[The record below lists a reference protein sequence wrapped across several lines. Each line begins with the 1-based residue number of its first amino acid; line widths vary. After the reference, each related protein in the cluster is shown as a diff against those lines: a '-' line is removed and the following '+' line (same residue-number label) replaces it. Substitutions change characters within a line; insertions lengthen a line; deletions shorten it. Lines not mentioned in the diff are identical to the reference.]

1 MAVGSE
7 IAVTGELAAF
17 TALVRGDGPAVFK
30 LLLGCAGWAPGQ
42 LESEISAG
50 GWLPTSVRPN
60 LVLDA
65 SATSAWDE
73 AYHETVGADP
83 AAFTSQRGKA

>member
-1 MAVGSE
+1 MGLSRLR
-7 IAVTGELAAF
+7 LAGWS
-17 TALVRGDGPAVFK
+17 TAEASNPCLGRWR
-30 LLLGCAGWAPGQ
+30 LELLGCAGWAPGQ
-42 LESEISAG
+42 LEGEISAG

-65 SATSAWDE
+65 SVASAWDE

-83 AAFTSQRGKA
+83 AAFSNQRGRA